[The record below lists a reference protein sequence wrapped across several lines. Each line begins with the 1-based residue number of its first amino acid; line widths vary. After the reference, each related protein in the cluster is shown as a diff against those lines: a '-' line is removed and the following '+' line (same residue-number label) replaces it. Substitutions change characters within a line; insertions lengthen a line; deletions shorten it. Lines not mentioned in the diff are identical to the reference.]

1 MMANTILLSKN
12 GDEPIKN
19 KIAIHPTQKEGINPV
34 KITEDASIKPIE
46 QLVSKI
52 QEATD

>member
-1 MMANTILLSKN
+1 MSLLRT
-12 GDEPIKN
+12 
-19 KIAIHPTQKEGINPV
+19 KIIIQSTQKEGINPV